1 MSKISVRIL
10 AYLDVAAQ
18 SVVKLRSITLILIYI
33 HPALQAKDAR
43 LQLLRYIHRPTA
55 KIWYLIT
62 ERHELKHK
70 QASSRKKRFLWNQC
84 RQNLSLESP
93 LKKRILKY

>member
-33 HPALQAKDAR
+33 HPALQAKDTR
-43 LQLLRYIHRPTA
+43 LQLLRYIH
-55 KIWYLIT
+55 KGLG
-62 ERHELKHK
+62 
-70 QASSRKKRFLWNQC
+70 Q
-84 RQNLSLESP
+84 
-93 LKKRILKY
+93 KYGI